1 MSVRVG
7 IDIGGTQL
15 RVAALDEKS
24 HILRRESFS
33 NDHNVGPR
41 ENLRRLADAIEGWG
55 SNTRASA
62 SAARVRSTLRAGRS

>member
-33 NDHNVGPR
+33 NDH
-41 ENLRRLADAIEGWG
+41 DAG
-55 SNTRASA
+55 SR
-62 SAARVRSTLRAGRS
+62 